1 MKRIND
7 LLKSVGD
14 VSVNPANI
22 QRVVLES
29 MESVDGTETDI
40 VDPTNPFVF
49 LMEASSVTAAATMN
63 RNAALMRRQYP
74 TLAQNVED
82 LYHHMSDADYANRF
96 AVPSKTTMTLMLSV
110 DEIKQRALETETGI
124 RMMSIPRDTEFTVEG
139 MTFTLQYP
147 INIQVM
153 PHGGLRVVYDT
164 DVPSSLQ
171 TLESNSIDYQFVRMP
186 TGDGINNLRLLKFQ
200 VPVFQFK
207 ITPHYDQINKSSG
220 FYKVYPFTDQFYFC
234 KVYLATGENGEWEEI
249 HTTHSEQVYDP
260 TKPTALLKVLENS
273 VAVKIPQI
281 YFSKNIVDGGIRVDV
296 YSTKGNI
303 NVFLGRYEPRN
314 FKAKWN
320 DHSKNESP
328 YNAPIRSF
336 GTMLMY
342 SDDVVSGGRQEL
354 TFEELRERVINNSLG
369 TNDLPITSN
378 QLVTYVNDLGYD
390 IVKDVDNITNRI
402 YLATKALPKPE
413 DSFVQSGM
421 GCSIKKLQASISQLV
436 NVRGVR
442 DNGPRVTLDAGM
454 VFNTNRG
461 IVSVVDNAVLDAIEA
476 ASPENR
482 VAMIQNE
489 NLVYTPFHY
498 VLDTTEDAFEARA
511 YHFSSPE
518 IRSKE
523 FIAENETAML
533 EVSTFRYGI
542 DKTDNGFKIVLTT
555 RTGDAI
561 KELEDSQVHCQL
573 SFVPP
578 GEVDRATMNGVLAGK
593 TEDGEYVFEFDV
605 VSNYDVDSDDNLIL
619 ESFKMYDDG
628 DKKIPIPL
636 NAGIDI
642 TYIVS
647 DYYIDGIENT
657 EIDSVKGN
665 YQLPV
670 DTKAIMQE
678 RFKVNFGTALNNLW
692 RRTRSVA
699 SSISYKRYQED
710 VPAVYEETV
719 YDRDPVTGVINVS
732 RDETTGEVNYAV
744 LHQAGDPVL
753 DADDRPVLKHR
764 KGDVKLDGDGNP
776 IPESNRQMLRQV
788 DLLMFEGGFAF
799 ATDVNAIS
807 YASDSA
813 LMLVDWIVDDIG
825 KINNRLLEN
834 TEMWYYPK
842 TTMGGVKVNVENGL
856 STSINSEQ
864 SFRVKLYMTRLGY
877 DNLEL
882 RDDLSRTAIK
892 TIAGAIQNRTI
903 SVNAIASTIKDRVSD
918 DVLDVTVTGLGGEDN
933 DYEMLTL
940 VNGSD
945 NLTIKKRLSV
955 LPNNDITLQDDITVE
970 FIRHTS

>member
-14 VSVNPANI
+14 VNVNPANI
-22 QRVVLES
+22 QRVVLEC
-29 MESVDGTETDI
+29 MESVDGTDVDI
-40 VDPTNPFVF
+40 VDPSNPFVF
-49 LMEASSVTAAATMN
+49 LLESSSVTAAAGMN
-63 RNAALMRRQYP
+63 KNEALMRKQYP
-74 TLAQNVED
+74 TLAQNVEE

-110 DEIKQRALETETGI
+110 DEIKQRAIETENGI
-124 RMMSIPRDTEFTVEG
+124 RKMSIPRDTEFTVEG
-139 MTFTLQYP
+139 MSFTLQYP
-147 INIQVM
+147 IDIQVM
-153 PHGGLRVVYDT
+153 PHGGIRVVYDT
-164 DVPSSLQ
+164 EKQSSLQ
-171 TLESNSIDYQFVRMP
+171 TLESNSIDYSFVRVP
-186 TGDGINNLRLLKFQ
+186 TGDGMSNVRLLKFD

-220 FYKVYPFTDQFYFC
+220 FYKVYPFNDQFYFC

-249 HTTHSEQVYDP
+249 HTTHSEQIYDP
-260 TKPTALLKVLENS
+260 TKPTASLKVLENS

-281 YFSKNIVDGGIRVDV
+281 YFTKNIVDGGIRVDV
-296 YSTKGNI
+296 YSTKGNV

-320 DHSKNESP
+320 DYSKEESP
-328 YNAPIRSF
+328 FNAPIRSF
-336 GTMLMY
+336 GTMVMY
-342 SDDVVSGGRQEL
+342 SDDTVSGGRQAL

-402 YLATKALPKPE
+402 YLATKELPKPN
-413 DSFVQSGM
+413 DGFVQSGM
-421 GCSIKKLQASISQLV
+421 GCSIKKLQASIDQLV

-442 DNGPRVTLDAGM
+442 DNGPRITLDAGM

-461 IVSVVDNAVLDAIEA
+461 IVSVVENGMLDAIEG

-498 VLDTTEDAFEARA
+498 VLDTTENAFEARA

-533 EVSTFRYGI
+533 EISTFRYGI
-542 DKTDNGFKIVLTT
+542 DKTENGFKIVLTT
-555 RTGDAI
+555 RTGDGV
-561 KELEDSQVHCQL
+561 KLLDDSQIHCQL

-578 GEVDRATMNGVLAGK
+578 GEVDRATMNGVLTGK
-593 TEDGEYVFEFDV
+593 TEDDEYVFEFDI

-619 ESFKMYDDG
+619 NSFKMYDDG
-628 DKKIPIPL
+628 EKNIPIPL
-636 NAGIDI
+636 FAGIDI

-647 DYYIDGIENT
+647 DYYIDGIEST
-657 EIDSVKGN
+657 EIDAVKGN
-665 YQLPV
+665 YQLPA
-670 DTKAIMQE
+670 DTKAVIQE
-678 RFKVNFGTALNNLW
+678 RFKVHFGTALNNLW

-699 SSISYKRYQED
+699 SSIAYKTYQED
-710 VPAVYEETV
+710 VPAVYEDTV
-719 YDRDPVTGVINVS
+719 YDRDPTTGVINIEYDDAS
-732 RDETTGEVNYAV
+732 GEVTYKV

-764 KGDVKLDGDGNP
+764 KGDVKLDADGNP

-799 ATDVNAIS
+799 ATDVNALN
-807 YASDSA
+807 YALDST

-825 KINNRLLEN
+825 KINARLLEN

-842 TTMGGVKVNVENGL
+842 TTMGSVKVNVEDGL
-856 STSINSEQ
+856 STSITSEQ
-864 SFRVKLYMTRLGY
+864 SFRVRMYMTKLGY

-882 RDDLSRTAIK
+882 RDDLSRTATE
-892 TIAGAIQNRTI
+892 TIANAIQNRTI
-903 SVNAIASTIKDRVSD
+903 SVNKIAATIKDSVSD
-918 DVLDVTVTGLGGEDN
+918 DVLDVTVSGLGGDDN

-945 NLTIKKRLSV
+945 NLTIAKRLTV

-970 FIRHTS
+970 FVRHTG